1 MSETNKDLQRRE
13 LVFRVLDDLKQNGER
28 INADKVARM
37 AQMGKQTV
45 LPYYNEWRYLDD
57 SEKEVDTELPA
68 DLVRVLKRG
77 LVQWKHEATEEQRT
91 LQEEAN
97 QEIDNLQEQNRQLT
111 DERLHFK
118 EQAEQLTSENKS
130 LKERITQLQDG
141 NTELEKQQVALN
153 EQLKGELQKSE
164 TLAEQAEQLKKEHA
178 DALKAQERQLDTK
191 HDAQMNHWM
200 KVVDDERRLRA
211 DIEQQLKQE
220 KENQY
225 KLEKERNEIQY
236 RLESKSRAHLEACE
250 ERNQLRQQ
258 NNELSAK
265 RHLLE
270 SIQQLANCDEGKL
283 LSVVTQLKDDSVHAE
298 RLKEELTGTNT
309 QLKQLQEKIAESEQV
324 FNQLH
329 QLEKDLEKERGF
341 SEALKLSLSQNAA
354 QDSSG
359 KKA

>member
-13 LVFRVLDDLKQNGER
+13 VVFRILDDLKQTGER
-28 INADKVARM
+28 INADKVARL

-57 SEKEVDTELPA
+57 SEKEIDTELPA

-77 LVQWKHEATEEQRT
+77 LVQWKHEATEEQRS

-97 QEIDNLQEQNRQLT
+97 QEIDKLQEQNQQLSE
-111 DERLHFK
+111 ERLGYK
-118 EQAEQLTSENKS
+118 EQAEQFSSDNHKLQEKI
-130 LKERITQLQDG
+130 EQLQSVNAG
-141 NTELEKQQVALN
+141 LEKQQVALQ
-153 EQLKGELQKSE
+153 EQLKGERQK
-164 TLAEQAEQLKKEHA
+164 AESLSARIEQSKQEHA
-178 DALKAQERQLDTK
+178 EALKAQERQLDTK

-211 DIEQQLKQE
+211 DIELQLKQE

-250 ERNQLRQQ
+250 ERNQLRQE
-258 NNELSAK
+258 NNELAAR

-270 SIQQLANCDEGKL
+270 SVQQLVNCDQDEL
-283 LSVVTQLKDDSVHAE
+283 LTVINQLKDSASDS
-298 RLKEELTGTNT
+298 RLMESELTSVNS
-309 QLKQLQEKIAESEQV
+309 QLKQLQKKLDQSEQALDK
-324 FNQLH
+324 LH

-341 SEALKLSLSQNAA
+341 SEALKLSLSQKSI
-354 QDSSG
+354 QDDSE
-359 KKA
+359 K